1 MDGPE
6 PLDVAIVGSGL
17 AGLTATAYLV
27 RGGRRVCVLERA
39 TEPGGRAMTS
49 VEDGF
54 AFNLGPHALC
64 LRPAD

>member
-27 RGGRRVCVLERA
+27 RGGRRVRVLERA

-54 AFNLGPHALC
+54 AFNLGPHALY
-64 LRPAD
+64 LRSAD

>member
-54 AFNLGPHALC
+54 AFNLGPHALS